1 VALNW
6 LEMQKNGTMAFNNID
21 WTIILIFLIVLT
33 IIGLVSSRKGGKDSA
48 SFFLSG
54 RNMPWWLLGISM
66 VATTFSLGTPNLVT
80 DIVRSG
86 GVARNWLWW
95 SFLLTGMLSVFVYAK
110 LWSRS
115 KLMTDLE
122 FYEVRYSGKTA
133 AILRGFRAIYL
144 GFFYNVLVLASA
156 SLAFIK
162 ITTIMLGGDP
172 LFALISI
179 SILVLVYSTIGGLKS
194 ILWTDFFQFI
204 FATGGAILTAYLVIN
219 SPEIGGISN
228 LIQHEAVH
236 NKLRFLPDFT
246 DTRMLLIVFVIPL
259 TIQWWAAWYPGS
271 EPGGG
276 GYIAQRMLSAKS
288 EKHAVGATLIFNF
301 FHYAIRPWPW
311 ILVGLSSLIIF
322 PDLQS
327 MAEKFQNVPE
337 QYIQNDI
344 AYPAMLREFLPP
356 GILGLVFASLIAA
369 YMSTVSTHINWGASY
384 LVNDF
389 YARFINPKASETR
402 KVAVGRLWTIGLL
415 IFSVILALYL
425 QNALQV
431 FQYLLMIGAGTGL
444 IYILRWFW
452 WRINAWSEI
461 SAMAGATIFSAILI
475 VIEQVY
481 LVQLGQDSISLFGI
495 EMERALWDTLKF
507 VLVVLLTTIVWL
519 IVTLSTKPCAEKV
532 LVNFYL
538 KVKPGG
544 PGWNKVMTNAL
555 KKGMVKENNV
565 YADWDVPLGLLCMSL
580 GCIAIF
586 GFLFAI
592 GYLLYGELT
601 MFYILLSIA
610 IISSALLFK
619 FWGRLFHS

>member
-1 VALNW
+1 MAL
-6 LEMQKNGTMAFNNID
+6 NNID

-33 IIGLVSSRKGGKDSA
+33 IIGLISSRKGGKDSA

-95 SFLLTGMLSVFVYAK
+95 SFLLTGMLSVFIYAK

-122 FYEVRYSGKTA
+122 FYEVRYSGKMA
-133 AILRGFRAIYL
+133 AILRGFRAVYL
-144 GFFYNVLVLASA
+144 GFFYNVLILASA

-162 ITTIMLGGDP
+162 ITTIMLGIDP
-172 LFALISI
+172 LNALIAV

-204 FATGGAILTAYLVIN
+204 FATGGAILTAFLVIK

-228 LIQHEAVH
+228 FIHHEAIH
-236 NKLRFLPDFT
+236 DKLRFFPDFS
-246 DTRMLLIVFVIPL
+246 DTRMVLIVFIIPI

-327 MAEKFQNVPE
+327 MAEKFQNVPD

-344 AYPAMLREFLPP
+344 AYPAMLREFLPN

-389 YARFINPKASETR
+389 YARFINPKASERR

-415 IFSVILALYL
+415 VFSVILALFL

-475 VIEQVY
+475 IVEQVY
-481 LVQLGQDSISLFGI
+481 LVQLGQDNISLFGI
-495 EMERALWDTLKF
+495 EMERASWDTVKF
-507 VLVVLLTTIVWL
+507 VLIVLLTTIVWL
-519 IVTLSTKPCAEKV
+519 IVTLSTKPCEEKI
-532 LVNFYL
+532 LVNFYQ
-538 KVKPGG
+538 KVRPGG
-544 PGWNKVMTNAL
+544 PGWNKVMTNAVR
-555 KKGMVKENNV
+555 KGLVKENNV
-565 YADWDVPLGLLCMSL
+565 YSDWDVPMGLLCMSL

-592 GYLLYGELT
+592 GYFIYGELT

-619 FWGRLFHS
+619 FWGSLFHS

>member
-1 VALNW
+1 
-6 LEMQKNGTMAFNNID
+6 MAFKNID
-21 WTIILIFLIVLT
+21 WIIIGIFLVVLT
-33 IIGLVSSRKGGKDSA
+33 AIGLISSRKGGKDSA

-80 DIVRSG
+80 DMVRTD

-95 SFLLTGMLSVFVYAK
+95 SFLLTGMLSVFIFAK

-122 FYEVRYSGKTA
+122 FYEVRYSGKVA
-133 AILRGFRAIYL
+133 AFLRGFRALYL

-162 ITTIMLGGDP
+162 ITTIMLGIDP
-172 LFALISI
+172 LFPLITVSV
-179 SILVLVYSTIGGLKS
+179 LVLVYSTIGGLTS

-204 FATGGAILTAYLVIN
+204 FATFGAVLTAYIVIN
-219 SPEIGGISN
+219 SQEIGGLSN
-228 LIQHEAVH
+228 IIHNEAIQD
-236 NKLRFLPDFT
+236 KLSFFPDFS
-246 DTRMLLIVFVIPL
+246 DTRMLLIIFVIPL

-288 EKHAVGATLIFNF
+288 EKHAVGATLLFSF

-311 ILVGLSSLIIF
+311 LLVGLSSLIIF

-327 MAEKFQNVPE
+327 MADKFPNVPA
-337 QYIQNDI
+337 QYVQNDL
-344 AYPAMLREFLPP
+344 AYPAMLREFLPN

-369 YMSTVSTHINWGASY
+369 YMSTISTHINWGASY

-389 YARFINPKASETR
+389 YVRYINPKASERR
-402 KVAVGRLWTIGLL
+402 KVAVGRLWTISLL
-415 IFSVILALYL
+415 VFSVILGLYL
-425 QNALQV
+425 ENALQV

-452 WRINAWSEI
+452 WRINAWSEL
-461 SAMAGATIFSAILI
+461 SAMASAGIFSVILI

-481 LVQLGQDSISLFGI
+481 LIHLGQNNISIFGF
-495 EMERALWDTLKF
+495 EMDLASWDTLKF
-507 VLVVLLTTIVWL
+507 ILVVFFTTTVWL
-519 IVTLSTKPCAEKV
+519 IVTLSTKPSDEQVLIDFYKKV
-532 LVNFYL
+532 R
-538 KVKPGG
+538 PGG
-544 PGWNKVMTNAL
+544 PGWKKVVTIAV
-555 KKGMVKENNV
+555 KKGMIQENE
-565 YADWDVPLGLLCMSL
+565 ADSDWDVPVGLLCMSL
-580 GCIAIF
+580 GSIAVYSV
-586 GFLFAI
+586 LFAI
-592 GYLLYGELT
+592 GYLIYGELT
-601 MFYILLSIA
+601 LFFVLLVVA
-610 IISSALLFK
+610 IISSALLFR
-619 FWGRLFHS
+619 FWGRLFH

>member
-1 VALNW
+1 
-6 LEMQKNGTMAFNNID
+6 MQKNGIMALNNID

-33 IIGLVSSRKGGKDSA
+33 IIGLISSRKGGKDSA

-95 SFLLTGMLSVFVYAK
+95 SFLLTGMLSVFIYAK

-122 FYEVRYSGKTA
+122 FYEVRYSGKMA
-133 AILRGFRAIYL
+133 AILRGFRAVYL
-144 GFFYNVLVLASA
+144 GFFYNVLILASA

-162 ITTIMLGGDP
+162 ITTIMLGIDP
-172 LFALISI
+172 LNALIAV

-204 FATGGAILTAYLVIN
+204 FATGGAILTAFLVIK

-228 LIQHEAVH
+228 FIHHEAIH
-236 NKLRFLPDFT
+236 DKLRFFPDFS
-246 DTRMLLIVFVIPL
+246 DTRMVLIVFIIPI

-327 MAEKFQNVPE
+327 MAEKFQNVPD

-344 AYPAMLREFLPP
+344 AYPAMLREFLPN

-389 YARFINPKASETR
+389 YARFINPKASERR

-415 IFSVILALYL
+415 VFSVILALFL

-475 VIEQVY
+475 IVEQVY
-481 LVQLGQDSISLFGI
+481 LVQLGQDNISLFGI
-495 EMERALWDTLKF
+495 EMERASWDTVKF
-507 VLVVLLTTIVWL
+507 VLIVLLTTIVWL
-519 IVTLSTKPCAEKV
+519 IVTLSTKPCEEKI
-532 LVNFYL
+532 LVNFYQ
-538 KVKPGG
+538 KVRPGG
-544 PGWNKVMTNAL
+544 PGWNKVMTNAVR
-555 KKGMVKENNV
+555 KGLVKENNV
-565 YADWDVPLGLLCMSL
+565 YSDWDVPMGLLCMSL

-592 GYLLYGELT
+592 GYLIYGELT

-619 FWGRLFHS
+619 FWGSLFHS

>member
-1 VALNW
+1 MALNW

-219 SPEIGGISN
+219 SPEVGGISN

-344 AYPAMLREFLPP
+344 AYPVMLREFLPN

-369 YMSTVSTHINWGASY
+369 YMSTISTHLNWGASY

-389 YARFINPKASETR
+389 
-402 KVAVGRLWTIGLL
+402 
-415 IFSVILALYL
+415 
-425 QNALQV
+425 
-431 FQYLLMIGAGTGL
+431 
-444 IYILRWFW
+444 
-452 WRINAWSEI
+452 
-461 SAMAGATIFSAILI
+461 
-475 VIEQVY
+475 
-481 LVQLGQDSISLFGI
+481 
-495 EMERALWDTLKF
+495 
-507 VLVVLLTTIVWL
+507 
-519 IVTLSTKPCAEKV
+519 
-532 LVNFYL
+532 
-538 KVKPGG
+538 
-544 PGWNKVMTNAL
+544 
-555 KKGMVKENNV
+555 
-565 YADWDVPLGLLCMSL
+565 
-580 GCIAIF
+580 
-586 GFLFAI
+586 
-592 GYLLYGELT
+592 
-601 MFYILLSIA
+601 
-610 IISSALLFK
+610 
-619 FWGRLFHS
+619 

>member
-1 VALNW
+1 MALI
-6 LEMQKNGTMAFNNID
+6 NID
-21 WTIILIFLIVLT
+21 WIIIAVFLIVLT
-33 IIGLVSSRKGGKDSA
+33 AIGLISSRKGGKDSA

-80 DIVRSG
+80 DMVRSG

-95 SFLLTGMLSVFVYAK
+95 SFLLTGMLSVFIFAK

-122 FYEVRYSGKTA
+122 FYEVRYSGKMA
-133 AILRGFRAIYL
+133 AFLRGFRAIYL
-144 GFFYNVLVLASA
+144 GFVYNVLVLASA

-162 ITTIMLGGDP
+162 ITAIMLGIDP
-172 LFALISI
+172 LFALIIVSL
-179 SILVLVYSTIGGLKS
+179 LVLVYSTIGGLKS

-204 FATGGAILTAYLVIN
+204 FAMGGAVLTAYLVIN
-219 SPEIGGISN
+219 SPEIGGMSN
-228 LIQHEAVH
+228 FLQHEAIH
-236 NKLRFLPDFT
+236 DKLSFFPDFS
-246 DTRMLLIVFVIPL
+246 DSRMLLIVFIIPL

-288 EKHAVGATLIFNF
+288 EKHAVGATLLFNF

-311 ILVGLSSLIIF
+311 LLVGLCSLIIF

-327 MAEKFQNVPE
+327 MADKFQNVPT
-337 QYIQNDI
+337 QYVQNDI
-344 AYPAMLREFLPP
+344 AYPAMLREFLPN

-389 YARFINPKASETR
+389 YVRYLNPNASETR
-402 KVAVGRLWTIGLL
+402 KVAVGRLWTISLL
-415 IFSVILALYL
+415 LFSVILALYL
-425 QNALQV
+425 ENALQV

-461 SAMAGATIFSAILI
+461 SAMAGAGIFSAILI

-481 LVQLGQDSISLFGI
+481 LVQLGQDNISIFGI
-495 EMERALWDTLKF
+495 EMEHALWDTLKF
-507 VLVVLLTTIVWL
+507 VLVVLLTTIIWL
-519 IVTLSTKPCAEKV
+519 IVTLSTKPCDEKV
-532 LVNFYL
+532 LIDFYQ

-544 PGWNKVMTNAL
+544 PGWKKVITNAVR
-555 KKGMVKENNV
+555 KGIVKENTV
-565 YADWDVPLGLLCMSL
+565 YSDWDVPLGLLCMSL
-580 GCIAIF
+580 GSIAIF
-586 GFLFAI
+586 SLLFSI
-592 GYLLYGELT
+592 GYLIYGELT
-601 MFYILLSIA
+601 MFYILLFVS
-610 IISSALLFK
+610 IISSALLFR
-619 FWGRLFHS
+619 FWGKLF

>member
-1 VALNW
+1 
-6 LEMQKNGTMAFNNID
+6 MAFENID
-21 WTIILIFLIVLT
+21 WIIIIIFLVVLT
-33 IIGLVSSRKGGKDSA
+33 AIGLISSRKGGKDSA

-80 DIVRSG
+80 DMVRTD

-95 SFLLTGMLSVFVYAK
+95 SFLLTGMLSVFIFAK

-122 FYEVRYSGKTA
+122 FYEARYSGKVA
-133 AILRGFRAIYL
+133 AFLRGFRALYL

-162 ITTIMLGGDP
+162 ITTIMLGIEP
-172 LFALISI
+172 LIPLIIVSL
-179 SILVLVYSTIGGLKS
+179 LVLVYSTIGGLTS

-204 FATGGAILTAYLVIN
+204 FATFGAVLTAFLVIN
-219 SPEIGGISN
+219 SQEIGGLSN
-228 LIQHEAVH
+228 FIQHEAIQD
-236 NKLRFLPDFT
+236 KLSFFPDFS
-246 DTRMLLIVFVIPL
+246 DTRMLLIIFIIPL

-288 EKHAVGATLIFNF
+288 EKDAVGATLLFSF

-311 ILVGLSSLIIF
+311 LLVGLSSLIIF

-327 MAEKFQNVPE
+327 MADKFPNVPA

-344 AYPAMLREFLPP
+344 AYPAMLREFLPN

-369 YMSTVSTHINWGASY
+369 YMSTISTHINWGASY

-389 YARFINPKASETR
+389 YVRYINPKASERR
-402 KVAVGRLWTIGLL
+402 KVAVGRMWTVSLL
-415 IFSVILALYL
+415 VFSVILGLYL
-425 QNALQV
+425 ENALQV

-452 WRINAWSEI
+452 WRINAWSEL
-461 SAMAGATIFSAILI
+461 SAMASAGIFSVIII

-481 LVQLGQDSISLFGI
+481 LIQLTQDNISIFGI
-495 EMERALWDTLKF
+495 EMDLAFWDTLKF
-507 VLVVLLTTIVWL
+507 ILVVFFTTTVWL
-519 IVTLSTKPCAEKV
+519 IVTLSTKPSDEQKLIDFYRKV
-532 LVNFYL
+532 R
-538 KVKPGG
+538 PGG
-544 PGWNKVMTNAL
+544 PGWRKIMTIAV
-555 KKGMVKENNV
+555 KKGIVQKNEV
-565 YADWDVPLGLLCMSL
+565 DSDWDVPLGLLCMSL
-580 GCIAIF
+580 GSIAVYSV
-586 GFLFAI
+586 LFSI
-592 GYLLYGELT
+592 GYLIYGEMVL
-601 MFYILLSIA
+601 FFVLLVVA
-610 IISSALLFK
+610 IISSALLFR
-619 FWGRLFHS
+619 FWGRLFH

>member
-1 VALNW
+1 
-6 LEMQKNGTMAFNNID
+6 MAFKNLD

-115 KLMTDLE
+115 RLMTDLE
-122 FYEVRYSGKTA
+122 FYEVRYSGKMA
-133 AILRGFRAIYL
+133 AILRGFRAVYL

-162 ITTIMLGGDP
+162 ITTIMLGSDP
-172 LFALISI
+172 LFALISV

-204 FATGGAILTAYLVIN
+204 FATGGAVLTAYLVIK
-219 SPEIGGISN
+219 SPEVGGISN

-344 AYPAMLREFLPP
+344 AYPAMLREFLPS
-356 GILGLVFASLIAA
+356 GLLGLVFASLIAA

-389 YARFINPKASETR
+389 YARFINPEASESR

-481 LVQLGQDSISLFGI
+481 LVQLGQDNISLFGI

-519 IVTLSTKPCAEKV
+519 IVTLSTKPCAEKI

-555 KKGMVKENNV
+555 QKGMVKENNV

-586 GFLFAI
+586 GFLFSI
-592 GYLLYGELT
+592 GYLIYGELI

-619 FWGRLFHS
+619 YWGRLFHS

>member
-1 VALNW
+1 MAL
-6 LEMQKNGTMAFNNID
+6 NNID

-33 IIGLVSSRKGGKDSA
+33 IIGLISSRKGGKDSA

-95 SFLLTGMLSVFVYAK
+95 SFLLTGMLSVFIYAK

-122 FYEVRYSGKTA
+122 FYEVRYSGKMA
-133 AILRGFRAIYL
+133 AILRGFRAVYL
-144 GFFYNVLVLASA
+144 GFFYNVLILASA

-162 ITTIMLGGDP
+162 ITTIMLGIDP
-172 LFALISI
+172 LNALIAV

-194 ILWTDFFQFI
+194 ILWTDFFKFI
-204 FATGGAILTAYLVIN
+204 FATGGAILTAFLVIKY
-219 SPEIGGISN
+219 PEIGGISN
-228 LIQHEAVH
+228 FIHHEAIH
-236 NKLRFLPDFT
+236 DKLRFFPDFS
-246 DTRMLLIVFVIPL
+246 DTRMVLIVFIIPI

-327 MAEKFQNVPE
+327 MAEKFQNVPD

-344 AYPAMLREFLPP
+344 AYPAMLREFLPN

-389 YARFINPKASETR
+389 YARFINPKASERR

-415 IFSVILALYL
+415 VFSVILALFL

-475 VIEQVY
+475 IVEQVY
-481 LVQLGQDSISLFGI
+481 LVQLGQDNISLFGI
-495 EMERALWDTLKF
+495 EMERASWDTVKF
-507 VLVVLLTTIVWL
+507 VLIVLLTTIVWL
-519 IVTLSTKPCAEKV
+519 IVTLSTKPCEEKI
-532 LVNFYL
+532 LVNFYQ
-538 KVKPGG
+538 KVRPGG
-544 PGWNKVMTNAL
+544 PGWNKVMTNAVR
-555 KKGMVKENNV
+555 KGLVKENNV
-565 YADWDVPLGLLCMSL
+565 YSDWDVPMGLLCMSL

-592 GYLLYGELT
+592 GYFIYGELT

-619 FWGRLFHS
+619 FWGSLFHS

>member
-1 VALNW
+1 MAL
-6 LEMQKNGTMAFNNID
+6 KYID
-21 WTIILIFLIVLT
+21 WTIIIIFLIVLT
-33 IIGLVSSRKGGKDSA
+33 AIGLASSRKGGKDSA

-122 FYEVRYSGKTA
+122 FYEERYSGKMA
-133 AILRGFRAIYL
+133 AILRGFRAVYL
-144 GFFYNVLVLASA
+144 GFFYNVLILASA

-162 ITTIMLGGDP
+162 ISTIMLGVDP
-172 LFALISI
+172 LAGLVIVSVLILI
-179 SILVLVYSTIGGLKS
+179 YSTIGGLKS

-204 FATGGAILTAYLVIN
+204 FATGGAVLTAFLVIK

-228 LIQHEAVH
+228 FIQHEAIH
-236 NKLRFLPDFT
+236 DKLNFFPDFSNG
-246 DTRMLLIVFVIPL
+246 RMALVVFIIPI

-288 EKHAVGATLIFNF
+288 EKHAVGATLVFTF

-327 MAEKFQNVPE
+327 MAAKFQHVPE
-337 QYIQNDI
+337 QYMQNDI
-344 AYPAMLREFLPP
+344 AYPAMLREFLPS

-389 YARFINPKASETR
+389 YVRFIDPKASESR
-402 KVAVGRLWTIGLL
+402 KVMIGRLWTVSLL
-415 IFSVILALYL
+415 VFSVILALFL
-425 QNALQV
+425 ENALQV

-444 IYILRWFW
+444 IYLLRWFW

-461 SAMAGATIFSAILI
+461 SAMAAATLFSAALI
-475 VIEQVY
+475 IIEQLF
-481 LVQLGQDSISLFGI
+481 LVQLGPDQISIFGM
-495 EMERALWDTLKF
+495 EMESSLWDTLKF
-507 VLVVLLTTIVWL
+507 VLIVFLTTITWL
-519 IVTLSTKPCAEKV
+519 IVTLSTKPCDEEILLRFYQKV
-532 LVNFYL
+532 R
-538 KVKPGG
+538 PGG
-544 PGWNKVMTNAL
+544 PGWNKVMSEAVR
-555 KKGMVKENNV
+555 KGLVKENQV
-565 YADWDVPLGLLCMSL
+565 HSDWDVPLGLLCMSL
-580 GCIAIF
+580 GSIAIF
-586 GFLFAI
+586 AVLFGI
-592 GYLLYGELT
+592 GYLIYGQLS
-601 MFYILLSIA
+601 MFFILISLAVIA
-610 IISSALLFK
+610 SALLFK
-619 FWGRLFHS
+619 FWGGLFKS

>member
-1 VALNW
+1 
-6 LEMQKNGTMAFNNID
+6 MAFENID
-21 WTIILIFLIVLT
+21 WIIIIIFLVVLT
-33 IIGLVSSRKGGKDSA
+33 AIGLISSRKGGKDSA

-80 DIVRSG
+80 DMVRTD

-95 SFLLTGMLSVFVYAK
+95 SFLLTGMLSVFIFAK

-122 FYEVRYSGKTA
+122 FYEARYSGKVA
-133 AILRGFRAIYL
+133 AFLRGFRALYL

-162 ITTIMLGGDP
+162 ITTIMLGIEP
-172 LFALISI
+172 LIPLIIVSL
-179 SILVLVYSTIGGLKS
+179 LVLVYSTIGGLTS

-204 FATGGAILTAYLVIN
+204 FATFGAVLTAFIVIN
-219 SPEIGGISN
+219 SQEIGGLSN
-228 LIQHEAVH
+228 FVQHEAIQD
-236 NKLRFLPDFT
+236 KLSFFPDFS
-246 DTRMLLIVFVIPL
+246 DTRMLLIIFVIPL

-288 EKHAVGATLIFNF
+288 EKDAVGATLLFSF

-311 ILVGLSSLIIF
+311 LLVGLSSLIIF

-327 MAEKFQNVPE
+327 MADKFPNVPA

-344 AYPAMLREFLPP
+344 AYPAMLREFLPN

-369 YMSTVSTHINWGASY
+369 YMSTISTHINWGASY

-389 YARFINPKASETR
+389 YVRYINPKASERR
-402 KVAVGRLWTIGLL
+402 KVAVGRLWTVSLL
-415 IFSVILALYL
+415 VFSVILGLYL
-425 QNALQV
+425 ENALQV

-452 WRINAWSEI
+452 WRINAWSEL
-461 SAMAGATIFSAILI
+461 SAMASAGIFSAILI

-481 LVQLGQDSISLFGI
+481 LIHLDPDNISVFGF
-495 EMERALWDTLKF
+495 EMDLALWDTLKF
-507 VLVVLLTTIVWL
+507 ILVVFFTTTVWL
-519 IVTLSTKPCAEKV
+519 VVTLCTKPSDEQKLIDFYKKV
-532 LVNFYL
+532 R
-538 KVKPGG
+538 PGG
-544 PGWNKVMTNAL
+544 PGWRKVMTIAVE
-555 KKGMVKENNV
+555 KGIVQKNEV
-565 YADWDVPLGLLCMSL
+565 DSDWDVPLGLLCMSL
-580 GCIAIF
+580 GSIAVYSV
-586 GFLFAI
+586 LFSI
-592 GYLLYGELT
+592 GYLIYGEITLSV
-601 MFYILLSIA
+601 ILLVVA
-610 IISSALLFK
+610 IISSAFLFK
-619 FWGRLFHS
+619 FWGRLFR

>member
-1 VALNW
+1 MAL
-6 LEMQKNGTMAFNNID
+6 ENID
-21 WTIILIFLIVLT
+21 WIIIIAFLFVLT
-33 IIGLVSSRKGGKDSA
+33 VIGLITSKKGGKDSA

-80 DIVRSG
+80 DMVRSG

-95 SFLLTGMLSVFVYAK
+95 SFLLTGMLSVFIYAK

-122 FYEVRYSGKTA
+122 FYEVRYSGKMA
-133 AILRGFRAIYL
+133 AILRGFRAVYL

-162 ITTIMLGGDP
+162 ITTIMLGINPIIP
-172 LFALISI
+172 LIIVSF
-179 SILVLVYSTIGGLKS
+179 LVLFYSTIGGLKS

-204 FATGGAILTAYLVIN
+204 LATFGAVLTAYLVIN
-219 SPEIGGISN
+219 SPEIGGMSN
-228 LIQHEAVH
+228 FIQHEVIH
-236 NKLRFLPDFT
+236 EKINFLPDFS
-246 DTRMLLIVFVIPL
+246 DTRMVLIIFVIPL

-288 EKHAVGATLIFNF
+288 EKHAVGATLLFNF

-311 ILVGLSSLIIF
+311 LLVGLASLIIF

-327 MAEKFQNVPE
+327 MADKFQNVPT
-337 QYIQNDI
+337 QFIQNDI
-344 AYPAMLREFLPP
+344 AYPAMLREFLPT

-369 YMSTVSTHINWGASY
+369 YMSTISTHINWGASY

-389 YARFINPKASETR
+389 YVRFINSKASEKR
-402 KVAVGRLWTIGLL
+402 KVAVGRLWTISLL
-415 IFSVILALYL
+415 FFSVILALYL
-425 QNALQV
+425 ENALQV

-461 SAMAGATIFSAILI
+461 SAMAGAGIFSAILI
-475 VIEQVY
+475 VVEQVY
-481 LVQLGQDSISLFGI
+481 LIQLSQDNISIFGI
-495 EMERALWDTLKF
+495 EMEHALWDTLKF

-519 IVTLSTKPCAEKV
+519 IVTLNTKPCDEKI
-532 LVNFYL
+532 LINFYQ
-538 KVKPGG
+538 KVRPGG
-544 PGWNKVMTNAL
+544 PGWKKVMENAVR
-555 KKGMVKENNV
+555 KGVVREKDV
-565 YADWDVPLGLLCMSL
+565 YADWDVPIGLLCMSL
-580 GCIAIF
+580 GCIAIYSI
-586 GFLFAI
+586 LFSM
-592 GYLLYGELT
+592 GYLIYGELS
-601 MFYILLSIA
+601 MSAILLIIA

-619 FWGRLFHS
+619 FWGRLFH

>member
-1 VALNW
+1 MALRY
-6 LEMQKNGTMAFNNID
+6 ID
-21 WTIILIFLIVLT
+21 WTIIAAFLVVLT
-33 IIGLVSSRKGGKDSA
+33 VIGLISSRKGGRDLA

-144 GFFYNVLVLASA
+144 GFFYNVLILASA

-162 ITTIMLGGDP
+162 ITTIMLGTDP
-172 LFALISI
+172 LAALIIVSV
-179 SILVLVYSTIGGLKS
+179 LVLVYSTIGGLKS

-204 FATGGAILTAYLVIN
+204 FAMGGAVLTAVLVIK

-228 LIQHEAVH
+228 LIHHPAIH
-236 NKLRFLPDFT
+236 DKLRFVPDFS
-246 DTRMLLIVFVIPL
+246 DTRMALVVFVIPL

-288 EKHAVGATLIFNF
+288 EKHAVGATLVFNF

-327 MAEKFQNVPE
+327 MAEKFQYVPK
-337 QYIQNDI
+337 QYIQHDI
-344 AYPAMLREFLPP
+344 AYPAMLREFLPN

-389 YARFINPKASETR
+389 YVRFINPEASESR
-402 KVAVGRLWTIGLL
+402 KVAIGRLWTIGLL
-415 IFSVILALYL
+415 VFSVMLALYL
-425 QNALQV
+425 ENALQV

-444 IYILRWFW
+444 IYLLRWFW

-461 SAMAGATIFSAILI
+461 SAMAGATIFSAFFI
-475 VIEQVY
+475 VAEHLYMVR
-481 LVQLGQDSISLFGI
+481 LGQDHITIFGI
-495 EMERALWDTLKF
+495 EMEQAVWDTLKF
-507 VLVVLLTTIVWL
+507 VMIVLLTTLVWL
-519 IVTLSTKPCAEKV
+519 IVTITTRPSDEKT
-532 LVNFYL
+532 LLGFYQ

-544 PGWNKVMTNAL
+544 PGWKKVLTNAV
-555 KKGMVKENNV
+555 KKGMAEPRLVHTR
-565 YADWDVPLGLLCMSL
+565 WDVPLGLLCMSL

-586 GFLFAI
+586 SVLFAI
-592 GYLLYGELT
+592 GYLIYGEIM
-601 MFYILLSIA
+601 MFSVLSAISIIA
-610 IISSALLFK
+610 SALLFRY
-619 FWGRLFHS
+619 WGRLFH